1 MLLFVERAGSRFVG
15 AEVWRSASAR
25 RIMPGTLRRIVIST
39 EPSDDQAA
47 EDSFATGLSKLS
59 VAIPATVSTQVLES
73 QEHLESILVALWPC
87 EWMALPLLSKTTHH
101 ICKELGHRCAERHG
115 IRSCRPTGCRSPLR
129 TLAATAHVYL
139 FGGMEDSTMARHV
152 YVLPAD
158 AAASGSGDAGGVDE
172 EQAGRDRYVLQV
184 KAEGRLRLE
193 RRFTTRAEA
202 ADAAE
207 DVQQERGHLWPRIGS
222 PTWTHE
228 LPEYA
233 QPSVHD
239 SWGLLQLPLPPL
251 PDTAHADEIAAA
263 AAGGCLYI
271 TSDST
276 RQLAPGQAWNW
287 PEDAAPYLTHITE
300 QEAYTA
306 RYDIGVG
313 AWGQVAAPPPPDERH
328 ATPKSGCLG
337 SYRGA
342 LVHTGG
348 SSLALTQGR
357 TPGDEDNLSWP
368 WDSADMSAH
377 SSRAAHRLDAGGRW
391 VPLPS
396 MVLCRRNHSLCEHG
410 GYLYA
415 AGGCPRSVPPEA
427 RYHRS
432 IERFDGER
440 WERLEDVPLCA
451 PFEQQEV
458 VFSLQ
463 LLVCAGALH
472 AILIGFDTLTD
483 HAADDDPDLFDLV
496 CGYETAPVER
506 PFALFR
512 RDEAGGWTRVVPTGA
527 QPGSRL
533 LGSPVVA
540 HADRILIFG
549 MTHYGAPCVHALLLE
564 GGQLAS
570 CRWLPP
576 QELLWDG
583 PEPDSRTGRIVPR
596 AGPSEW
602 TAGVALAV
610 ALR

>member
-1 MLLFVERAGSRFVG
+1 
-15 AEVWRSASAR
+15 
-25 RIMPGTLRRIVIST
+25 MPLIST
-39 EPSDDQAA
+39 EPSNDEAA
-47 EDSFATGLSKLS
+47 EDSLATGLSKLS
-59 VAIPATVSTQVLES
+59 VAIPATVSTQAGMAKLGATPATVPAQMLLSTQVLES
-73 QEHLESILVALWPC
+73 QEHLESILAALWPC

-115 IRSCRPTGCRSPLR
+115 IRSCRPTDCRSPLR

-158 AAASGSGDAGGVDE
+158 ATASFA
-172 EQAGRDRYVLQV
+172 
-184 KAEGRLRLE
+184 
-193 RRFTTRAEA
+193 TRAEA
-202 ADAAE
+202 ADAARYIRAGLVGM
-207 DVQQERGHLWPRIGS
+207 DSVQS
-222 PTWTHE
+222 
-228 LPEYA
+228 
-233 QPSVHD
+233 SVHD
-239 SWGLLQLPLPPL
+239 NWGLLQLPLPPL

-263 AAGGCLYI
+263 AAGGCLYV
-271 TSDST
+271 TSDAT

-357 TPGDEDNLSWP
+357 TPGDEDHLSWP
-368 WDSADMSAH
+368 WDSADMSVH

-549 MTHYGAPCVHALLLE
+549 MDHYGAPCVHVLLLE

-583 PEPDSRTGRIVPR
+583 PEPDSPQRVGWR

-602 TAGVALAV
+602 TAGVAQAV

>member
-1 MLLFVERAGSRFVG
+1 M
-15 AEVWRSASAR
+15 
-25 RIMPGTLRRIVIST
+25 
-39 EPSDDQAA
+39 
-47 EDSFATGLSKLS
+47 
-59 VAIPATVSTQVLES
+59 
-73 QEHLESILVALWPC
+73 
-87 EWMALPLLSKTTHH
+87 
-101 ICKELGHRCAERHG
+101 
-115 IRSCRPTGCRSPLR
+115 
-129 TLAATAHVYL
+129 
-139 FGGMEDSTMARHV
+139 
-152 YVLPAD
+152 
-158 AAASGSGDAGGVDE
+158 
-172 EQAGRDRYVLQV
+172 
-184 KAEGRLRLE
+184 
-193 RRFTTRAEA
+193 
-202 ADAAE
+202 
-207 DVQQERGHLWPRIGS
+207 
-222 PTWTHE
+222 
-228 LPEYA
+228 
-233 QPSVHD
+233 
-239 SWGLLQLPLPPL
+239 QLPLPPL

-263 AAGGCLYI
+263 AAGGCLYV
-271 TSDST
+271 TSDAT

-348 SSLALTQGR
+348 SSLALTQSSR
-357 TPGDEDNLSWP
+357 MPFDEDNVP
-368 WDSADMSAH
+368 WGLACLSAH

-512 RDEAGGWTRVVPTGA
+512 RDESGGWTRIVPTGA

-549 MTHYGAPCVHALLLE
+549 MDHYGAPCVHVLLLE

-583 PEPDSRTGRIVPR
+583 PEPDSPQRVGWR